1 MLEARPCAP
10 CEGPAAFGM
19 GKPLRTTPLPANV
32 RVLHL
37 TYLGR
42 SYLGFD
48 LAPALRQALDAG
60 RITPEVHADVT
71 QRLLWLRTKHEC
83 LAIAARRVRDGWM
96 QVRQT
101 AITRDPG
108 LDRYTLNVGQSEA
121 VELVADVEGF
131 VTVMHSML
139 EVAVELAQLVER
151 DVLRLPR
158 KARTPVEQFRALPG
172 VTAEERELLWG
183 VRGGFVHSQA
193 SWLAVVLQPDGPVDL
208 AILTRDRPDFT
219 AGEGYVLLSR
229 VDAWFQALQHHVD
242 ELERALAER
251 IAPAG

>member
-1 MLEARPCAP
+1 
-10 CEGPAAFGM
+10 M
-19 GKPLRTTPLPANV
+19 GKVLRTAPLPPDV

-48 LAPALRQALDAG
+48 LAPAIHGALKAG
-60 RITPEVHADVT
+60 RITPEVHEDVV

-83 LAIAARRVRDGWM
+83 LAIAAERVRTGWRRVRD
-96 QVRQT
+96 T
-101 AITRDPG
+101 AIARDPA
-108 LDRYTLNVGQSEA
+108 LDRYTLDVGRREA

-139 EVAVELAQLVER
+139 EVAVELAQQVER
-151 DVLRLPR
+151 DVLKLPR
-158 KARTPVEQFRALPG
+158 KARTPVKRFRALPN
-172 VTAEERELLWG
+172 VSEEERSLLWG

-193 SWLAVVLQPDGPVDL
+193 SWLAVVLQSDGRVDL
-208 AILTRDRPDFT
+208 AILTRHRPDFA
-219 AGEGYVLLSR
+219 AGVGYVLLSQ
-229 VDAWFQALQHHVD
+229 VDAWFYALQHHVD
-242 ELERALAER
+242 ELERSLADR